1 VDWTRGQAVNGDR
14 QVASSAGFPPNWAS
28 FSLRLF
34 RGKNLACLGLR
45 VFWGLVLIQSILEA
59 ISVSC
64 ARQALGTLVLS
75 QFLLPFDVLLR
86 FTSEICESG
95 NGNLSLN
102 HTATTAT
109 LIPMHNVF
117 TTVFLLFHQ

>member
-1 VDWTRGQAVNGDR
+1 MH
-14 QVASSAGFPPNWAS
+14 
-28 FSLRLF
+28 
-34 RGKNLACLGLR
+34 
-45 VFWGLVLIQSILEA
+45 
-59 ISVSC
+59 
-64 ARQALGTLVLS
+64 ARQALVTLVLS

-95 NGNLSLN
+95 NGNLSLD

-117 TTVFLLFHQ
+117 TTVFYCFTGEYAIGSLLMYCE